1 MEKQAWKNI
10 WKNRKIN
17 IQDGNYEEIFLSMK
31 KAAGFDLLDEG
42 LTFEAFLEQW
52 KRIDKN
58 VSFSYA
64 DENISSIYEV
74 GCGAGANLYL
84 YQILKDNYKLRRY

>member
-1 MEKQAWKNI
+1 MENQTWKNI
-10 WKNRKIN
+10 WKNRKMD
-17 IQDGNYEEIFLSMK
+17 IQNGNYKDIFLSMK
-31 KAAGFDLLDEG
+31 KAAGFDLVEEG

-58 VSFSYA
+58 ITFSYF
-64 DENISSIYEV
+64 DKEVNSIYEV

-84 YQILKDNYKLRRY
+84 YQTLKNNYRLRGD